1 MQYSRFGSAMSIFK
15 TPEAWLILPSLPSLI
30 LNLEVRVEQGMR
42 SGDEVE
48 LYDSYILFF
57 LVRR

>member
-1 MQYSRFGSAMSIFK
+1 MSIFK

-30 LNLEVRVEQGMR
+30 LNLGVRVEQGMR